1 MSIHLTPDQETELAG
16 IAQHT
21 ARTTDDVAQEAV
33 AWFLESRAEHSRAI
47 ARAREQVRLGQTI
60 PHDEVFVRLKQRMG
74 W

>member
-33 AWFLESRAEHSRAI
+33 AWVIESPAEHPHALS
-47 ARAREQVRLGQTI
+47 RAREQVRLGQTI